1 MAISIEIIT
10 DRPKKIHNVLAYMG
24 KIKIGDYSES
34 IYIPV
39 DFWSIEDYKKQ
50 WTEGLQRLKTHDKS
64 CLVVTIHDSNIR
76 PFIDMW
82 VMYKIDDMVYV
93 QNKRYMSEIYG
104 ELVGGKPFHSDTCY
118 DFIKQRKTMTED
130 GYKISEWSVPWV
142 DFIESSDLNAW
153 SA

>member
-1 MAISIEIIT
+1 
-10 DRPKKIHNVLAYMG
+10 MG
-24 KIKIGDYSES
+24 KIKIDDYSES

-64 CLVVTIHDSNIR
+64 CLVVTIHDPNIR

-93 QNKRYMSEIYG
+93 QNKRYMSEVYD
-104 ELVGGKPFHSDTCY
+104 GKNEDCNFRSVLIIFHHIGN
-118 DFIKQRKTMTED
+118 IKSYLAQ
-130 GYKISEWSVPWV
+130 S
-142 DFIESSDLNAW
+142 
-153 SA
+153 